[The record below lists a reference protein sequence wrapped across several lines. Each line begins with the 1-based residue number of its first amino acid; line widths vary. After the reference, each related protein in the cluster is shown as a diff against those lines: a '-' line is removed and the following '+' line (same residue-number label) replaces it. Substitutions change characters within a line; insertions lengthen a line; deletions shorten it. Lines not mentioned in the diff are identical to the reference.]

1 MRLRDIRT
9 NLHRL
14 SSRTLTRSPS
24 SLHPDATAGQPTPLG
39 QRFLRR
45 RAYASYGSALT
56 PTDLLGVC
64 LVAPTSTGLLA
75 DALRRAHTV
84 RPTPW
89 CAPRTAPGLRH
100 IPHVSQPELHDGN
113 PASYH
118 PTCDL
123 CPSPGPQHVSAPPG
137 ARSRRPWKTVA
148 ALPSDSP
155 HPEHPTPPMQTT
167 PSRVPAHRVV
177 RRRAGPSRPTGS
189 ASRKSL

>member
-56 PTDLLGVC
+56 PTDLPGVC

-75 DALRRAHTV
+75 DVPRRAHTV
-84 RPTPW
+84 RLLPW
-89 CAPRTAPGLRH
+89 RARRTAPGLRH
-100 IPHVSQPELHDGN
+100 TPHVPQPCAPRWQPGIHSTRRVTCALILGPSTFQHHPRRDPDELHE
-113 PASYH
+113 
-118 PTCDL
+118 
-123 CPSPGPQHVSAPPG
+123 
-137 ARSRRPWKTVA
+137 TVA
-148 ALPSDSP
+148 ASP
-155 HPEHPTPPMQTT
+155 RPVHISSIPPLERGPRLAATSSPRGATPCETE
-167 PSRVPAHRVV
+167 
-177 RRRAGPSRPTGS
+177 
-189 ASRKSL
+189 

>member
-75 DALRRAHTV
+75 DAFRRAHPV
-84 RPTPW
+84 RLIPW
-89 CAPRTAPGLRH
+89 RAPRTAPGLRH
-100 IPHVSQPELHDGN
+100 IPHVPQPRA
-113 PASYH
+113 PRWRPSYKNSLLTRTH
-118 PTCDL
+118 MPRNML
-123 CPSPGPQHVSAPPG
+123 RPGKGCLTYRTLV
-137 ARSRRPWKTVA
+137 VA
-148 ALPSDSP
+148 A
-155 HPEHPTPPMQTT
+155 HG
-167 PSRVPAHRVV
+167 V
-177 RRRAGPSRPTGS
+177 
-189 ASRKSL
+189 